1 MRLIWPFS
9 KARLLFFPLMISIF
23 TPLIP
28 FLSLSGSSRR
38 PHRTTFSVTSR
49 PPLRHF
55 LAWVFAEPQLCRRF
69 LQMAPIVCAK
79 NEAYGLVQH
88 LGSQSICN
96 VGFGFPTIGSSQLRD
111 LATQPDLINSL
122 PFHSY
127 FSPCIFYPLLPL
139 ASLKHPSFLIF
150 ISYL

>member
-1 MRLIWPFS
+1 
-9 KARLLFFPLMISIF
+9 
-23 TPLIP
+23 
-28 FLSLSGSSRR
+28 
-38 PHRTTFSVTSR
+38 
-49 PPLRHF
+49 
-55 LAWVFAEPQLCRRF
+55 
-69 LQMAPIVCAK
+69 MAPIVCAK

-127 FSPCIFYPLLPL
+127 LPSI
-139 ASLKHPSFLIF
+139 AFGIPQPPFLPHSHFLF
-150 ISYL
+150 IVQD

>member
-1 MRLIWPFS
+1 
-9 KARLLFFPLMISIF
+9 
-23 TPLIP
+23 
-28 FLSLSGSSRR
+28 
-38 PHRTTFSVTSR
+38 
-49 PPLRHF
+49 
-55 LAWVFAEPQLCRRF
+55 
-69 LQMAPIVCAK
+69 MAPIVRAK

-88 LGSQSICN
+88 LGSQSIYN

-139 ASLKHPSFLIF
+139 ASLKHPSFLIL
-150 ISYL
+150 ISYLWSKISGGVMITLGY